1 MDAALAQF
9 PLHTATHI
17 LVLEMGPFS
26 SLMLTVVAGRIVSVS
41 VPRNSFQS
49 FSACK
54 AVCLDSFVAM
64 VRSIRHFL

>member
-17 LVLEMGPFS
+17 LVLEMALLS
-26 SLMLTVVAGRIVSVS
+26 ILILIVVVGKIVSVS
-41 VPRNSFQS
+41 VPRNPFHS